1 MLGPLWIRRCISAQG
16 HCRAASAVD
25 LSGPREFPP
34 SSRRGARGLRNI
46 CVGSSRLQKLQG
58 TDIRG
63 APARLQNFRREAAHA
78 SKYVHWGLKGFKE
91 SQGGCSGGKARERR
105 FFRRLRSV
113 LQNVCGGAG
122 RTFNTSAVGR
132 RELQDI
138 CSAFSRGF
146 QKSAGRFTGLD
157 IFCCSSNCEKSRA
170 ERASRKSRGASDF
183 SKGRRLHIFAAEL
196 PAPSKLQGC
205 ASFDISAARSPRTSK
220 DPQGA
225 SQASRYFARETEVVE
240 SLELSGLR
248 NVCWAARVV
257 SGRGKNCPPSHSA
270 NEPGS

>member
-122 RTFNTSAVGR
+122 RTFKTSAVGR
-132 RELQDI
+132 CELQDI
-138 CSAFSRGF
+138 CSALFRGF

-170 ERASRKSRGASDF
+170 ERASRKLEQRQIFPRGEGSTYLRRSCPCLQNFRAARASIYL
-183 SKGRRLHIFAAEL
+183 RRV
-196 PAPSKLQGC
+196 LQGLQKIRR
-205 ASFDISAARSPRTSK
+205 ALVRPLGI
-220 DPQGA
+220 
-225 SQASRYFARETEVVE
+225 
-240 SLELSGLR
+240 L
-248 NVCWAARVV
+248 
-257 SGRGKNCPPSHSA
+257 RGKQKLWKVSS
-270 NEPGS
+270 

>member
-46 CVGSSRLQKLQG
+46 CVGSSRFQKLQG
-58 TDIRG
+58 GRADIRG

-122 RTFNTSAVGR
+122 RTFKTSAVGR

-138 CSAFSRGF
+138 CSALFRGF
-146 QKSAGRFTGLD
+146 QKSAGRFTGLE
-157 IFCCSSNCEKSRA
+157 IFCCATVKSLGLSGLRENSSSVRFFQGARAPHICGGAARAFKTSGLRELRYICGAFSKDFKRSGRWSGLSVFCEGNRSCGKSRA
-170 ERASRKSRGASDF
+170 ERASKC
-183 SKGRRLHIFAAEL
+183 L
-196 PAPSKLQGC
+196 
-205 ASFDISAARSPRTSK
+205 
-220 DPQGA
+220 
-225 SQASRYFARETEVVE
+225 
-240 SLELSGLR
+240 
-248 NVCWAARVV
+248 RVV
-257 SGRGKNCPPSHSA
+257 SGRGKIAPRRTA
-270 NEPGS
+270 

>member
-105 FFRRLRSV
+105 FFQRLRSV

-122 RTFNTSAVGR
+122 RTFKTSAVGR

-170 ERASRKSRGASDF
+170 ERASRKSRAASDF
-183 SKGRRLHIFAAEL
+183 SQGARAPHIC
-196 PAPSKLQGC
+196 GG
-205 ASFDISAARSPRTSK
+205 AARAFKT
-220 DPQGA
+220 
-225 SQASRYFARETEVVE
+225 
-240 SLELSGLR
+240 SGLR
-248 NVCWAARVV
+248 ELRYICGAFSKDFKR
-257 SGRGKNCPPSHSA
+257 SGRWSGLSVFCEGNRSCGKSRAERASKCLLGGASCVGPRKNCPPSHSVREA
-270 NEPGS
+270 